1 MRTAASALNCALHWT
16 GICQWR
22 DVAEQV

>member
-1 MRTAASALNCALHWT
+1 MRTAASALNFALHWT